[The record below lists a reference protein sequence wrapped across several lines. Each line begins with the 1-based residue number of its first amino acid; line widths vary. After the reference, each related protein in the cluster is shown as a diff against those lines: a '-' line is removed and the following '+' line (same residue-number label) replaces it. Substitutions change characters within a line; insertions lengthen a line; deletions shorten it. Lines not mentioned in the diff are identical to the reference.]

1 MQGTPSQDMRGV
13 PNTHTSKHKQCTR
26 VYFSQYGWPCLYGI
40 WSTADRC
47 SALRLPSSPHTLT
60 LFPSATPPHPHTLPF
75 SYSSTS
81 SHPHSSPQLLLH
93 TFTLFPSATPPH
105 PHTLTLFPV
114 ATIHVVPILAQSPAS
129 TPSPPPP
136 PHLAPQATHGTGD
149 TLGAGEGHSF
159 PHTSTEAV
167 KRLTANLTPNQLPEQ
182 NRNGVN
188 NTNMI

>member
-47 SALRLPSSPHTLT
+47 SALRLPSSPHTLFLFSYSSTPSHPSLKLLLHILTPSLFPSATPHTLT

-81 SHPHSSPQLLLH
+81 SHPHTLPCSYYTCSSHPRTVTGLH
-93 TFTLFPSATPPH
+93 PLTP
-105 PHTLTLFPV
+105 
-114 ATIHVVPILAQSPAS
+114 S
-129 TPSPPPP
+129 TPSPCP
-136 PHLAPQATHGTGD
+136 
-149 TLGAGEGHSF
+149 SS
-159 PHTSTEAV
+159 HT
-167 KRLTANLTPNQLPEQ
+167 RH
-182 NRNGVN
+182 R
-188 NTNMI
+188 